1 MKMVAF
7 PDTRHQFDLNLELV
21 NLNELLFPCIEGLEM
36 LISIFGGLPLLCGF
50 KTVPQECVPGLSNFN
65 FLVLITLAFNTLKF
79 LLYIC
84 VKFSPVFLMC
94 AIHFYPHAT
103 STKLCDLK

>member
-36 LISIFGGLPLLCGF
+36 FISIFGGLPLLCGF
-50 KTVPQECVPGLSNFN
+50 KIVPQECVPGLSNFN
-65 FLVLITLAFNTLKF
+65 FLVLITLAFNTLK
-79 LLYIC
+79 LLLSLGGKFWPKFIMC
-84 VKFSPVFLMC
+84 V
-94 AIHFYPHAT
+94 IYFYPHAM
-103 STKLCDLK
+103 SPKFCNI